1 MNERQK
7 NILLLALTGI
17 LLVGSW
23 VLFWP
28 PAEKITQGLDI
39 QGGLSVI
46 LTAEETTGAVT
57 AADMERAETVVRN
70 RVDGLGVKEA
80 SIQRQ
85 GNDSILIQ
93 IPGIDNPQEALAV
106 LGSTGQLEF
115 VDVESIT
122 DSATKAA
129 IIAGQD
135 RVKLVEGTYV
145 PFLTGDKVTN
155 ATVSQNPQTAQIEV
169 NVTMN
174 AEGTKIWGDYTTR
187 SVNKQVAIVLDRT
200 VQSAPVVNEPILD
213 GRTAISGTFTA
224 DEAKNLK
231 TVLETGALP
240 VSLVPL
246 ESRIVGPTLG
256 QDSLRQ
262 GVYAALIGLGLVCLY
277 VLVFYRGLGLLTVG
291 ALLTFAS
298 LFLGVLTLMS
308 MAGLFALTLPGIAG
322 IVLTI
327 GLAADS
333 SILILERFKEEVRM
347 GKTVRSAASSGS
359 THGMMTSIDADLVT
373 FVTALV
379 LYLVAIG
386 PVRGFALTLMIG
398 IACDVVMMVI
408 FKRPSLILL
417 GESAIGK
424 APAFWGVPNEASAV
438 PGAAAVKGGG
448 ANV

>member
-224 DEAKNLK
+224 EEAKNLK

-291 ALLTFAS
+291 ALLTFSS

-398 IACDVVMMVI
+398 IACDVAMMVI

-417 GESAIGK
+417 GESVISK
-424 APAFWGVPNEASAV
+424 APAFWGVPKEARAV

-448 ANV
+448 AGV

>member
-135 RVKLVEGTYV
+135 RVKLVEGTYE

-174 AEGTKIWGDYTTR
+174 ADGTKIWGDYTTR
-187 SVNKQVAIVLDRT
+187 RVNKQVAIVLDRT

-224 DEAKNLK
+224 EEAKNLK

-262 GVYAALIGLGLVCLY
+262 GVFAALVGLGLVCLY

-291 ALLTFAS
+291 ALLTFSS

-347 GKTVRSAASSGS
+347 GKTIRSAASSGS

-398 IACDVVMMVI
+398 IACDVAMMVI

-424 APAFWGVPNEASAV
+424 APAFWGVPKEASAV

-448 ANV
+448 AGV

>member
-7 NILLLALTGI
+7 NILLLSLTGI

-46 LTAEETTGAVT
+46 LTAEETSGAVT

-129 IIAGQD
+129 IKAGED
-135 RVKLVEGTYV
+135 RVKLVEGTYE

-174 AEGTKIWGDYTTR
+174 GEGAKIWADYTTR
-187 SVNKQVAIVLDRT
+187 NVNKQVAIVLDRT

-224 DEAKNLK
+224 EEAKNLK

-262 GVYAALIGLGLVCLY
+262 GVFAAIIGLGLVCLY

-347 GKTVRSAASSGS
+347 GKTIRSAASSGS

-379 LYLVAIG
+379 LYVVAIG

-408 FKRPSLILL
+408 FKRPSVILL
-417 GESAIGK
+417 GESVIGK
-424 APAFWGVPNEASAV
+424 APAFWGMPKEASAV

-448 ANV
+448 VGV